1 MDIIDLEEL
10 GVPLKIDLKL
20 PIFSNFENFIG
31 FEDLFGNEMVK
42 IKTESGQLMDVAK
55 EDLVHFLQD

>member
-1 MDIIDLEEL
+1 M
-10 GVPLKIDLKL
+10 GKYVLKETKETCVIV
-20 PIFSNFENFIG
+20 EQY
-31 FEDLFGNEMVK
+31 EDLFGNEMVK

>member
-1 MDIIDLEEL
+1 MKYVLKETNETCVIIES
-10 GVPLKIDLKL
+10 
-20 PIFSNFENFIG
+20 FT
-31 FEDLFGNEMVK
+31 DLFGTEMVK

>member
-1 MDIIDLEEL
+1 MKY
-10 GVPLKIDLKL
+10 VLKETKETCVIV
-20 PIFSNFENFIG
+20 EY

-42 IKTESGQLMDVAK
+42 IRTESGQLMDVAR

>member
-1 MDIIDLEEL
+1 MGKYI
-10 GVPLKIDLKL
+10 LKETKETCVIVE
-20 PIFSNFENFIG
+20 S
-31 FEDLFGNEMVK
+31 FEDLFGTEMVK